1 MKAGDLIY
9 PWPNEELVG
18 LVVGVTSDEWEDR
31 FLVLFEGEVFEVP
44 CHQVELIDES
54 RRSSKT

>member
-31 FLVLFEGEVFEVP
+31 FLVLFENEVFEVP

-54 RRSSKT
+54 R